1 MMWLQPMVTV
11 MSDTAICDRCESKI
25 NLDNDGAI
33 CFNSDD
39 GEIYLCEPCIE
50 DIKKEF
56 IETDNG

>member
-1 MMWLQPMVTV
+1 
-11 MSDTAICDRCESKI
+11 MSDTATCDRCESKI

-39 GEIYLCEPCIE
+39 SEIYLCEPCIE

-56 IETDNG
+56 IENDNG